1 MKVLLDIKD
10 NKAAFVMELLQ
21 SLSFVKAKPLT
32 PYKAEVLE
40 GIKEAVEEMK
50 LIKAGKLK
58 GRPAEDLFNELPNL

>member
-10 NKAAFVMELLQ
+10 TKARFVMELLE
-21 SLSFVKAKPLT
+21 SLSFVKAKELT

-58 GRPAEDLFNELPNL
+58 GRPAEALFNEL

>member
-1 MKVLLDIKD
+1 MKALLDIKD
-10 NKAAFVMELLQ
+10 TKAPFVMELLH
-21 SLSFVKAKPLT
+21 SFSFVKVKPLT

-58 GRPAEDLFNELPNL
+58 GRPAEDLFNEL